1 MIFAVQMPTRYAHE
15 RQDVV
20 FLAIVEIAKHFR
32 IRHLVVFKFV
42 GMGDVELR
50 FMDAVENG
58 RVIGWIAVS
67 SDWKERLAVNAEHV
81 VLSEGELMGG
91 ILVDENERVRLAIGC

>member
-1 MIFAVQMPTRYAHE
+1 MIFAVQMPARYPHE

-20 FLAIVEIAKHFR
+20 FLTIVEIANHFC
-32 IRHLVVFKFV
+32 IRHLVVFKFI

-58 RVIGWIAVS
+58 RVIGRIAVG
-67 SDWKERLAVNAEHV
+67 SDWEERLAVDAEHV
-81 VLSEGELMGG
+81 VVSEGELMGG
-91 ILVDENERVRLAIGC
+91 ILVDENERFRLAVGC